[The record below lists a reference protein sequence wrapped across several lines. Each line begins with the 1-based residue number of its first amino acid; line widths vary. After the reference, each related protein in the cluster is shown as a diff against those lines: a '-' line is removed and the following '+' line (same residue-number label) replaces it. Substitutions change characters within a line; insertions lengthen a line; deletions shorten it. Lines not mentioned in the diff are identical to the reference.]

1 MKKIG
6 FAFIALI
13 VAFTFTASANAA
25 DTATAKFW
33 KEKFVGGRPGAVGNV
48 LMAVGDGFVFQNA
61 ILANVQGP
69 WRANDLDC
77 LGCKIKYITT
87 YSNGQLTI
95 NPNGPC
101 GKFKGIIPAATNISL
116 HDQDGNLMKFVLS
129 IPEKGVTATW
139 INYGNNYKMHT
150 DEYGAYVYQMGSEF
164 DSIILTCEPPAP
176 VFY

>member
-13 VAFTFTASANAA
+13 VAFMFTASANAA

-61 ILANVQGP
+61 VLTNVAGP
-69 WRANDLDC
+69 YGASDSDC
-77 LGCKIKYITT
+77 SGCIAKYVTT

-101 GKFKGIIPAATNISL
+101 GKFKGIIPAATNISY

-139 INYGNNYKMHT
+139 INYGNNYKMQT

-164 DSIILTCEPPAP
+164 DSIMLLCHPP
-176 VFY
+176 VFN

>member
-1 MKKIG
+1 MKSAYLLAGIQLRIFLHLIRKNKISLWPKYV
-6 FAFIALI
+6 FRL
-13 VAFTFTASANAA
+13 
-25 DTATAKFW
+25 
-33 KEKFVGGRPGAVGNV
+33 
-48 LMAVGDGFVFQNA
+48 LFVFQNA
-61 ILANVQGP
+61 VLTNVAGP
-69 WRANDLDC
+69 YGASNSDC
-77 LGCKIKYITT
+77 SGCIAKYVTT

-116 HDQDGNLMKFVLS
+116 HDQDGNLLKFILL

-139 INYGNNYKMHT
+139 INYGDNYKLHT
-150 DEYGAYVYQMGSEF
+150 DDYGAYVYQMGSEF

>member
-13 VAFTFTASANAA
+13 VAFMFTASANAA

-61 ILANVQGP
+61 ILANVVGP
-69 WRANDLDC
+69 YSASSEC
-77 LGCKIKYITT
+77 EGCVYYITT

-101 GKFKGIIPAATNISL
+101 GKFKGIIPAATNFSYHL
-116 HDQDGNLMKFVLS
+116 ADGTLMKFDLH
-129 IPEKGVTATW
+129 IPEKGVTAKW
-139 INYGNNYKMHT
+139 SNYGNNYRMQI
-150 DEYGAYVYQMGSEF
+150 DEYGAYVFQTGDDF
-164 DSIILTCEPPAP
+164 DSISLTCEPPAP
-176 VFY
+176 VY